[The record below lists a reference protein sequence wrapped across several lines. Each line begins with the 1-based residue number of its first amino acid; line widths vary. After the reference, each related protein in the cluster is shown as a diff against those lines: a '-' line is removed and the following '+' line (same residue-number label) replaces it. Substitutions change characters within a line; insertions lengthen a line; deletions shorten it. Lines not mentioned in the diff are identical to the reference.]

1 MSLCLLHVLV
11 SVTCPSVTGASTCN
25 ICNSSCKTPTSTYD
39 ILPSTCVGVH
49 STCWRY
55 NYNILC
61 TRHDITYNPRTS
73 LEKDV
78 LIYVTNGV
86 ALLIDAIQHKTFPI
100 LHLTIAFILVTYVLE
115 HGTDALVDKIDI
127 IVHMLDALVHETL
140 T

>member
-1 MSLCLLHVLV
+1 M
-11 SVTCPSVTGASTCN
+11 
-25 ICNSSCKTPTSTYD
+25 
-39 ILPSTCVGVH
+39 
-49 STCWRY
+49 
-55 NYNILC
+55 
-61 TRHDITYNPRTS
+61 
-73 LEKDV
+73 
-78 LIYVTNGV
+78 

>member
-1 MSLCLLHVLV
+1 MFQ
-11 SVTCPSVTGASTCN
+11 
-25 ICNSSCKTPTSTYD
+25 
-39 ILPSTCVGVH
+39 
-49 STCWRY
+49 
-55 NYNILC
+55 
-61 TRHDITYNPRTS
+61 TRHYIQPTHQFRKN
-73 LEKDV
+73 V

-140 T
+140 A